1 MFLAMSVNR
10 ILMALVRMMR
20 MMMKKMMMM
29 MMMMMMIY
37 LLIPTIREQHIM
49 LNQTQVKQVTTDR
62 DICDLS
68 WKCYF
73 PFPEKDWSGVNN
85 L

>member
-10 ILMALVRMMR
+10 ILMALVRMM
-20 MMMKKMMMM
+20 MKKM

-49 LNQTQVKQVTTDR
+49 LNQTQVIQVTTDR

>member
-29 MMMMMMIY
+29 MMIY

-49 LNQTQVKQVTTDR
+49 LNQTQVIQVTTDR

>member
-20 MMMKKMMMM
+20 MMMKKK

-49 LNQTQVKQVTTDR
+49 LNQTQVIQVTR
-62 DICDLS
+62 NHDICDLS
-68 WKCYF
+68 WKCYC